1 MENSKSNLFLEK
13 ESLGKLLC
21 KFCIPT
27 IISLLV
33 ATLYNIV
40 DQIFIAN
47 ADYLGSYGN
56 AANSVVFP
64 LTLVAMGLAMLI
76 GDGCCTIAS
85 MAQGAGDETRARR
98 VVGSSITTL
107 VIMGLILTAVYLIFP
122 EPILRLFGG
131 GVNERTFE
139 LSKEYLFWIALG
151 IPFYMFGQAMNP
163 IVRADGNPRFAM
175 IVTAVGAA
183 INIVLDP
190 IFIYG
195 CKWGMFGAALATIIG
210 QIIVAV
216 IFIVYAF
223 RMKTFKLN
231 ADCMKP
237 RMNLMKK
244 VVPQGVTSMLIQF
257 AIVLSMA
264 VVFRAIET
272 FGAKDPT
279 FSQEQY
285 AHIPTAVCGITMKF
299 FQVTISVAVGLVSGC
314 FSIAGYNLGAHRP
327 DRVRKLM
334 KLMLTIQLIYGAIIS
349 ILFLVFP
356 LQFANMFG
364 AQAEGQVYTDYAVKC
379 IRIFMGA
386 SVLSC
391 FNKGVCIYS
400 QAIGNVKMGTFLSM
414 LREIAFGAGLPY
426 LLCVFIGLDGILW
439 FMPAAD
445 ITVAIIGLFVVIST
459 NKKLKKMETEM
470 ADDIKASIARC
481 NAQESAV

>member
-1 MENSKSNLFLEK
+1 MEVMMETKSNVFLET
-13 ESLGKLLC
+13 EPLGKLLR
-21 KFCIPT
+21 KFCVPT

-40 DQIFIAN
+40 DQLFIAN

-64 LTLVAMGLAMLI
+64 LTLIALGLAMLM

-85 MAQGAGDETRARR
+85 MAQGADDQTRARR
-98 VVGSSITTL
+98 VVGTSITTL
-107 VIMGLILTAVYLIFP
+107 VIIGGVLMAIYLIFP
-122 EPILRLFGG
+122 DPIMTLFGG
-131 GVNERTFE
+131 RVNAQTF
-139 LSKEYLFWIALG
+139 SFAKEYLFWIALG

-175 IVTAVGAA
+175 IVTTLGAV
-183 INIVLDP
+183 INIILDP

-210 QIIVAV
+210 QIVVAV
-216 IFIVYAF
+216 IFAVYAC
-223 RMKTFKLN
+223 RMKTFRLT
-231 ADCMKP
+231 ADSMRP
-237 RMNLMKK
+237 RWVLLKK
-244 VVPQGVTSMLIQF
+244 IIPQGLTSMLIQL

-272 FGAKDPT
+272 FGAKAPV
-279 FSQEQY
+279 FSQEEY

-299 FQVTISVAVGLVSGC
+299 FQVAISVSVGLVSGC
-314 FSIAGYNLGAHRP
+314 FSIAGYNLGAQRF

-334 KLMLTIQLIYGAIIS
+334 NLMLTIQLIYGAIVS

-356 LQFANMFG
+356 AQLAGLFGGAN
-364 AQAEGQVYTDYAVKC
+364 ESVYYTQYAVKC

-386 SVLSC
+386 TVLSC
-391 FNKGVCIYS
+391 FNKGVCIFS

-414 LREIAFGAGLPY
+414 LREVAFGAGLPY
-426 LLCVFIGLDGILW
+426 LLCTIIGLDGILW
-439 FMPAAD
+439 FMPLAD
-445 ITVAIIGLFVVIST
+445 VTVAIIGLFVVIST
-459 NKKLKKMETEM
+459 NRKLK
-470 ADDIKASIARC
+470 
-481 NAQESAV
+481 AQEAGLTH

>member
-1 MENSKSNLFLEK
+1 MENTKSNLFLEK
-13 ESLGKLLC
+13 EPLGRLLA
-21 KFCIPT
+21 KFGIPT
-27 IISLLV
+27 IVSLLV

-64 LTLVAMGLAMLI
+64 LTLVAMGLAMLL

-85 MAQGAGDETRARR
+85 MAQGAGDDTRARR
-98 VVGSSITTL
+98 VVGTSITTL
-107 VIMGLILTAVYLIFP
+107 VITGIVLMAVYLIFP
-122 EPILRLFGG
+122 EPIINLFGG

-139 LSKEYLFWIALG
+139 LAKEYLFWIALG

-175 IVTAVGAA
+175 IVTTIGAV

-195 CKWGMFGAALATIIG
+195 FRLGMFGAALATIIG
-210 QIIVAV
+210 QIIVA
-216 IFIVYAF
+216 IVFVFYAF

-231 ADCMKP
+231 LDAMKIRP
-237 RMNLMKK
+237 QLLGK
-244 VVPQGVTSMLIQF
+244 VIPQGVTSMLIQF

-264 VVFRAIET
+264 IVFRAIET
-272 FGAKDPT
+272 FGAKDET
-279 FSQEQY
+279 FCQEQY
-285 AHIPTAVCGITMKF
+285 AHIPTAVVGITMKF
-299 FQVTISVAVGLVSGC
+299 FQVAISVSVGLVSSC

-334 KLMLTIQLIYGAIIS
+334 KLMLTLQLIYGAVIS
-349 ILFLVFP
+349 ALFLIFP

-364 AQAEGQVYTDYAVKC
+364 AESEGPVYTAYAIKS

-386 SVLSC
+386 TVLSC
-391 FNKGVCIYS
+391 FNKGVSIYQ
-400 QAIGNVKMGTFLSM
+400 QALGNAKMGSFMSM
-414 LREIAFGAGLPY
+414 LREIVFGAGLPY
-426 LLCVFIGLDGILW
+426 LLCVFVGLDGILW
-439 FMPAAD
+439 FMPLAD
-445 ITVAIIGLFVVIST
+445 VVTAILGLFVTINT
-459 NKKLKKMETEM
+459 NKKLKAMEIEM
-470 ADDIKASIARC
+470 KDDIEASIARC
-481 NAQESAV
+481 NAAV